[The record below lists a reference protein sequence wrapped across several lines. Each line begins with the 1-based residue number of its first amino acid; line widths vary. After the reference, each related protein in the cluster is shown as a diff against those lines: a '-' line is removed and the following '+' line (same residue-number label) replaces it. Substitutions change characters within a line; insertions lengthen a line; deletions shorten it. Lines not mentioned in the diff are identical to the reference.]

1 MYVRGDDEI
10 HFVYLATRKRL
21 ITRAQP
27 YLVQSLAWLDGSYE
41 TNVLADRMGSRHGS
55 EARGHFLGFIEYL
68 ESKGIVVERDW
79 LANSGLDPT
88 NVSTYERQL
97 AFLLDIVGTPDRAA
111 EIQSRISSARF
122 VCFGV
127 GAVGSWLIRLLI
139 GLGFRRF
146 LIVDH
151 DSVSESDV
159 SRHAFFEETGCRLG
173 ENKAFVL
180 ADCLRR
186 LFTDIEIEWS
196 SQPLATTT
204 DLVQLV
210 TDDVDL
216 VINAADQPY
225 IGYTS
230 VLLSR
235 FCVPRGLPLLVVGG
249 FDAHLASVSEMIVPG
264 LTPCADCY
272 ADYFEDALADWNP
285 IHHPVSDRRGASG
298 GLCSLSVFAAGAAA
312 MEVMRLLTSQGDPRS
327 GRGELLFEAYRLESF
342 SVSRREDCPVCSAL

>member
-1 MYVRGDDEI
+1 VYVRGDEEI

-27 YLVQSLAWLDGSYE
+27 YLVQSLSWLDGQYE
-41 TNVLADRMGSRHGS
+41 TNVLAERMASRHGP
-55 EARGHFLGFIEYL
+55 EARGHFLGFLDYL
-68 ESKGIVVERDW
+68 EIKGIVVEREW
-79 LANSGLDPT
+79 LAHIGLDLAD
-88 NVSTYERQL
+88 VSTYERQL
-97 AFLLDIVGTPDRAA
+97 AFLLDILGTPDRAA
-111 EIQSRISSARF
+111 EIQSRISRARL

-159 SRHAFFEETGCRLG
+159 SRHAFFEETSHRLG
-173 ENKAFVL
+173 ENKALVL

-186 LFTDIEIEWS
+186 LFPDVEIEGD
-196 SQPLATTT
+196 SQPLTTTT
-204 DLVQLV
+204 DLDRLL
-210 TDDVDL
+210 TDGVDL

-235 FCVPRGLPLLVVGG
+235 LCVPRGLPLLVAGG

-272 ADYFEDALADWNP
+272 ADYFEEALVDWAP
-285 IHHPVSDRRGASG
+285 IDHPVPDRREAAG
-298 GLCSLSVFAAGAAA
+298 GLCSLTVFAAGAAA
-312 MEVMRLLTSQGDPRS
+312 MEVVRLFTGQGDPRS
-327 GRGELLFEAYRLESF
+327 GRGELLFEDYRLESF
-342 SVSRREDCPVCSAL
+342 SVARREDCPVCSAL